1 MLRKSF
7 IIISLILNL
16 IRKKWRF
23 IRKIFSN
30 IFVCFKKSRTF
41 APVKHRGVEQLVA
54 RWAHNPKVIRSSR
67 ISATTMRIKGLK
79 TVYPHFFN
87 SHQGQKKMFAQ
98 IMFVQIASTLPPPL
112 HIPLFIGI
120 TDAVEAT
127 QKCGSKICF
136 HTVSQTEILTHKKL
150 TWSNTSY

>member
-1 MLRKSF
+1 M
-7 IIISLILNL
+7 
-16 IRKKWRF
+16 
-23 IRKIFSN
+23 
-30 IFVCFKKSRTF
+30 
-41 APVKHRGVEQLVA
+41 VA

-67 ISATTMRIKGLK
+67 ISATAMRIKGFKDRFILIF
-79 TVYPHFFN
+79 YN
-87 SHQGQKKMFAQ
+87 CHQGQKKIFAQ

-136 HTVSQTEILTHKKL
+136 HTVSQTEILTPQED
-150 TWSNTSY
+150 NME